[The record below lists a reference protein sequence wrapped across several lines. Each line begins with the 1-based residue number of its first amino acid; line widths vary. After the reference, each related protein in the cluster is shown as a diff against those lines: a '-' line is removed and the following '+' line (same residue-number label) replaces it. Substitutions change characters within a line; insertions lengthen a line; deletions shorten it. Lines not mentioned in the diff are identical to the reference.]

1 MQFLPNILQSLYVI
15 LIVSAIVVMLLE
27 NRNPVRSLSWLLVII
42 FIPVAGLLLY
52 LLLGMNL
59 PKNHIIQRR
68 ARNTI
73 NYFPEKYIFS
83 NENTVENICSDAA
96 SANLCKLLATN
107 SNAVSYVNNDI
118 TVLSDGESS
127 FEAIFEAIRNAQNHI
142 HIEFFIFA
150 DDKISNQLRELLIQ
164 KAAQGVRVRMI
175 YDYWGSLALTFSKKY
190 LKSLRDAGVY
200 IKPFLPLRIRL
211 ARSKINYRNH
221 RKIIVIDGKV
231 AFTGGINVADRY
243 IYGNRLGQWRDT
255 LVRLEGAVVQG
266 LQTLFLTDWYF
277 VAKKFISN
285 AKYFPEA
292 KVFPRENLIQ
302 VVASGPD
309 TDWQTILQGFIQA
322 ISTAKK
328 YVYIHTPYF
337 IPPETIN
344 SCVQIAAL
352 SGIDVRL
359 MIPMKSDTAFTH
371 IGTYS
376 YLGQL
381 LEAGVRIFRYNK
393 GFLHS
398 KATVIDDR
406 ISIVGSVNMDERS
419 FEQNFETNVF
429 IFEKSTAEYLKTL
442 FVQDLEYC
450 SELTLEQWNS
460 RSRWQKLKEAFVRL
474 FSPLL

>member
-1 MQFLPNILQSLYVI
+1 M
-15 LIVSAIVVMLLE
+15 
-27 NRNPVRSLSWLLVII
+27 
-42 FIPVAGLLLY
+42 
-52 LLLGMNL
+52 
-59 PKNHIIQRR
+59 
-68 ARNTI
+68 
-73 NYFPEKYIFS
+73 
-83 NENTVENICSDAA
+83 
-96 SANLCKLLATN
+96 NLCKLLYSN
-107 SNAVSYVNNDI
+107 SNAVGYANNDI
-118 TVLSDGESS
+118 KVLSDGESS
-127 FEAIFEAIRNAQNHI
+127 FEAIFEAIRNAKNHI

-164 KAAQGVRVRMI
+164 KAAEGVRVRMI

-200 IKPFLPLRIRL
+200 VKPFLPMQIRL

-221 RKIIVIDGKV
+221 RKIVVIDGSV

-243 IYGNRLGQWRDT
+243 IYGNWLGQWRDT

-277 VAKKFISN
+277 VDKKFISN
-285 AKYFPEA
+285 TKYFPDA
-292 KVFPRENLIQ
+292 KIFEKDNLIQ

-309 TDWQTILQGFIQA
+309 TDWQTILQGFVYA
-322 ISTAKK
+322 ITTAKK

-337 IPPETIN
+337 IPPEAIN
-344 SCVQIAAL
+344 LCVQMSAL

-359 MIPMKSDTAFTH
+359 MIPMKSDTHFTH

-381 LEAGVRIFRYNK
+381 LEAGVKIFRYNK

-406 ISIVGSVNMDERS
+406 VSIIGSANMDERS
-419 FEQNFETNVF
+419 FSQNFETNVF

-442 FVQDLEYC
+442 FIKDLEHC
-450 SELTLEQWNS
+450 HELTLEQWNS
-460 RSRWQKLKEAFVRL
+460 RGRWQKLKEAFVRL

>member
-1 MQFLPNILQSLYVI
+1 MSVILQSLYII
-15 LIVSAIVVMLLE
+15 LIISAIIVMLLE

-42 FIPVAGLLLY
+42 YIPVGGLLLY
-52 LLLGMNL
+52 LIVGMNL

-68 ARNTI
+68 IKDAHNHI
-73 NYFPEKYIFS
+73 PLQN
-83 NENTVENICSDAA
+83 NAENMKIVHCVSANSD
-96 SANLCKLLATN
+96 SENLCKLLYCN
-107 SNAVSYVNNDI
+107 SNAVGYANNNI
-118 TVLSDGESS
+118 SILSDGESS
-127 FEAIFEAIRNAQNHI
+127 FEAIFEAIRNAKNHI

-150 DDKISNQLRELLIQ
+150 DDKISNQLRELLIK

-190 LKSLRDAGVY
+190 LKSLRDSGVFV
-200 IKPFLPLRIRL
+200 KPFLPLRIRL

-221 RKIIVIDGKV
+221 RKIIVIDGTV

-255 LVRLEGAVVQG
+255 LVRLEGSVVQG
-266 LQTLFLTDWYF
+266 LQKLFLTDWYF
-277 VAKKFISN
+277 VDKKFISN
-285 AKYFPEA
+285 AKYFPQAQIFE
-292 KVFPRENLIQ
+292 RDNLIQ

-309 TDWQTILQGFIQA
+309 TDWQTILQGFSHA
-322 ISTAKK
+322 ITTAKN

-337 IPPETIN
+337 IPPEILN
-344 SCVQIAAL
+344 LCVQMAAL
-352 SGIDVRL
+352 SGVDVRL
-359 MIPMKSDTAFTH
+359 MIPMKSDTHFTH
-371 IGTYS
+371 IGTYN

-381 LEAGVRIFRYNK
+381 LEAGVRIFRYSG

-406 ISIVGSVNMDERS
+406 ISIVGSANMDERS
-419 FEQNFETNVF
+419 FSQNFEANVF

-442 FVQDLEYC
+442 FIKDLEHC
-450 SELTLEQWNS
+450 QELTLEQWNS

>member
-1 MQFLPNILQSLYVI
+1 MFSYILQPLYII
-15 LIVSAIVVMLLE
+15 LIISAIIVMLLE

-42 FIPVAGLLLY
+42 FIPVVGLLFYFLFG
-52 LLLGMNL
+52 LNM
-59 PKNHIIQRR
+59 PKNHLIQRR
-68 ARNTI
+68 GKDAIYQTHAK
-73 NYFPEKYIFS
+73 EKTDLSHNFVS
-83 NENTVENICSDAA
+83 ENDDSMK
-96 SANLCKLLATN
+96 LCKLLLSN
-107 SNAVSYVNNDI
+107 SDSNCYTNNDI
-118 TVLSDGESS
+118 RILSDGESS
-127 FEAIFEAIRNAQNHI
+127 FEAIFEAIKNAKNHI

-164 KAAQGVRVRMI
+164 KAAEGVRVRMI

-190 LKSLRDAGVY
+190 LKSLRQAGVFV
-200 IKPFLPLRIRL
+200 KPFLPLRIRL

-221 RKIIVIDGKV
+221 RKIIIVDGVV

-255 LVRLEGAVVQG
+255 LVRLEGEVVHG
-266 LQTLFLTDWYF
+266 LQALFLTDWYF
-277 VAKKFISN
+277 VEKKLISDK
-285 AKYFPEA
+285 KYFPQA
-292 KVFPRENLIQ
+292 QVFPRDNLIQ
-302 VVASGPD
+302 VVAGGPD
-309 TDWQTILQGFIQA
+309 TDWQTILQGFAEA
-322 ISTAKK
+322 ITTAKK
-328 YVYIHTPYF
+328 YVFIHTPYF

-344 SCVQIAAL
+344 SCVQMAAL

-359 MIPMKSDTAFTH
+359 MIPMKSDTRFTH
-371 IGTYS
+371 IGTYN

-381 LEAGVRIFRYNK
+381 LEAGVKIFRYSG

-406 ISIVGSVNMDERS
+406 ISIVGSANMDERS
-419 FEQNFETNVF
+419 FSQNFEANVF

-442 FVQDLEYC
+442 FIKDLQLCE
-450 SELTLEQWNS
+450 ELTLEQWNA

>member
-1 MQFLPNILQSLYVI
+1 MQILSYILQPLYII
-15 LIVSAIVVMLLE
+15 LIISAIVVMLLE

-42 FIPVAGLLLY
+42 FIPVGGLLLY

-59 PKNHIIQRR
+59 PKNHLIQRR
-68 ARNTI
+68 GKDTI
-73 NYFPEKYIFS
+73 YQTPSKSEIDITANCIAI
-83 NENTVENICSDAA
+83 NAD
-96 SANLCKLLATN
+96 SANLSKLLFAN
-107 SNAVSYVNNDI
+107 SNAICYTNNDI
-118 TVLSDGESS
+118 SVLSDGESS
-127 FEAIFEAIRNAQNHI
+127 FEAIFEAIRNAKNHI

-164 KAAQGVRVRMI
+164 KAAEGVRVRMI
-175 YDYWGSLALTFSKKY
+175 YDYWGSLALTFSRKY
-190 LKSLRDAGVY
+190 LKSLHDAGVY

-211 ARSKINYRNH
+211 ARSRINYRNH
-221 RKIIVIDGKV
+221 RKIIVVDGTV

-255 LVRLEGAVVQG
+255 LVRLEGAVVHG

-277 VAKKFISN
+277 VDKKFISDK
-285 AKYFPEA
+285 KYFPQA
-292 KVFPRENLIQ
+292 QVFQRDNLIQ

-309 TDWQTILQGFIQA
+309 TDWQTILQGFAQA
-322 ISTAKK
+322 ITTAKE

-344 SCVQIAAL
+344 SCVQMAAL
-352 SGIDVRL
+352 RGIDVRL
-359 MIPMKSDTAFTH
+359 MIPLKSDTQLTH

-381 LEAGVRIFRYNK
+381 LEAGVKIFHYSG

-398 KATVIDDR
+398 KATVIDDC
-406 ISIVGSVNMDERS
+406 ISIVGSANIDERS
-419 FEQNFETNVF
+419 FSQNFEANVF
-429 IFEKSTAEYLKTL
+429 IFEQSTAEYLKAL
-442 FVQDLEYC
+442 FIKDLQLC
-450 SELTLEQWNS
+450 QELTLDQWNS